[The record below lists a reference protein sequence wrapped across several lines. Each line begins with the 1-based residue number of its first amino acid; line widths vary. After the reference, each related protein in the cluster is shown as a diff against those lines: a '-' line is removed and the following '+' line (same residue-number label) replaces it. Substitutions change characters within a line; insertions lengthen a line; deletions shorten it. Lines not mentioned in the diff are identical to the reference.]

1 MCIKKLITKLFSKTS
16 SSATKFPLVVVGEV
30 VELRKHPNADK
41 LQLVKVDIGG
51 KFLDVVCGAWNMKI
65 NDKVACALVGA
76 KLPNGVAL
84 KEATIRGEQSFGMLC
99 ALDELG
105 LGTDHS
111 GIIILKPGAPVGKAI
126 DKFLIL

>member
-1 MCIKKLITKLFSKTS
+1 MCLKKIIKKLFGKQE
-16 SSATKFPLVVVGEV
+16 ATKFPLVVVGEV
-30 VELRKHPNADK
+30 VELKKHPNADK

-51 KFLDVVCGAWNMKI
+51 KILDIVCGAWNMKV

-76 KLPNGVAL
+76 TLPNGVVL
-84 KEATIRGEQSFGMLC
+84 KEATIRGEKSFGMLC

-111 GIIILKPGAPVGKAI
+111 GIIILKSKAKVGKAI
-126 DKFLIL
+126 DEYLS